1 MPHFPC
7 RVVAAF
13 DDERPD
19 CEDDDADLQLGDGAL
34 LLTYWDDD
42 GVVVLAG
49 AEIEPGAFD
58 WMARS
63 RPRRGTLRRVDARTF
78 TGVWEQ
84 GGDCGTLRVELP
96 DDADAPSADEE
107 T

>member
-1 MPHFPC
+1 MPPTTPC

-13 DDERPD
+13 DDSRPD
-19 CEDDDADLQLGDGAL
+19 CEDDDAELQLDEGAL
-34 LLTYWDDD
+34 LLTYWDDE
-42 GVVVLAG
+42 GVVVLVG
-49 AEIEPGAFD
+49 AERAPGEYD
-58 WMARS
+58 WRARS

-84 GGDCGTLRVELP
+84 GGECGTLRIEWS
-96 DDADAPSADEE
+96 DSEE